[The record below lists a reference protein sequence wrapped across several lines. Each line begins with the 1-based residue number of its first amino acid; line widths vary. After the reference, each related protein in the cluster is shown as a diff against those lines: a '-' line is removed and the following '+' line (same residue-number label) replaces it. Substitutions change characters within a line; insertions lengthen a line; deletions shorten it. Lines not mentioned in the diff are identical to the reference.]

1 MNFNFRKPILCFFF
15 LFLGIG
21 KSFSQNQNLI
31 QSNWYLTELIMNGN
45 SYFPPTSD
53 ATLPY
58 IQLNFNP
65 SGNTYIIY
73 TAVCN
78 TVMSEAITFSNNETT
93 FSYLGA
99 SATLITCQNSN
110 NDVIDSF
117 YASFFFNLNP
127 QETKTLSYS
136 MTEVNELMM
145 MTLTDVNGNQAIY
158 SSMHLKTQSN
168 SKSNISLWPNP
179 TKDLV
184 NISSERNLVSGHL
197 EISNA
202 FGQKIERYSFEA
214 LPNSIDL
221 SALPKGIYFVS
232 IENQKE
238 KSFFKIIKD

>member
-1 MNFNFRKPILCFFF
+1 MD
-15 LFLGIG
+15 
-21 KSFSQNQNLI
+21 KSFSQNQDLI
-31 QSNWYLTELIMNGN
+31 QSNWYLTELIMNGD

-53 ATLPY
+53 VTLPY

-99 SATLITCQNSN
+99 SATLITCQNSS

-127 QETKTLSYS
+127 QEAKTLNYS
-136 MTEVNELMM
+136 INEVNELMM
-145 MTLTDVNGNQAIY
+145 MTLTDENGNQAIY

-168 SKSNISLWPNP
+168 SKNDISLWPNP

-184 NISSERNLVSGHL
+184 NISAERSPIAGHL
-197 EISNA
+197 EIINA
-202 FGQKIERYSFEA
+202 FGQKIERHSFEV

-221 SALPKGIYFVS
+221 SSFPSGIYFIS
-232 IENQKE
+232 IENQEE
-238 KSFFKIIKD
+238 KNFFKIIKK